1 MRLEC
6 LTAAEVAA
14 RLGCSDN
21 SVGRAAR
28 AMGLGV
34 YAGGKLVGIVAG
46 DVPAIA
52 GAIHARP
59 GNPNWVAAPAARR
72 VRRRAKA

>member
-1 MRLEC
+1 MKLDC
-6 LTAAEVAA
+6 LTAREVAD

-28 AMGLGV
+28 AKSLGV
-34 YAGGKLVGIVAG
+34 YAGGKLVGIVAD

-52 GAIHARP
+52 EALHSRP
-59 GNPNWVAAPAARR
+59 GNPNWVSTAPARRR
-72 VRRRAKA
+72 VRS

>member
-1 MRLEC
+1 MRLDC

-28 AMGLGV
+28 AVGIGV
-34 YAGGKLVGIVAG
+34 YAGGKLVGIAPA

-59 GNPNWVAAPAARR
+59 GNPNWVAVPAARR